1 MPCLSMMRLDR
12 ERPCWQRPSSGK
24 TQNASHNISCPSNCS
39 RSDAAIGDL
48 RQRGAAPVAVTMA
61 VITGMVFG
69 GTVGLVAG
77 GVTVAGRAMA
87 VGNGF
92 PMARFVG
99 FAAENRG
106 EVLQLGPLNA
116 AR

>member
-1 MPCLSMMRLDR
+1 
-12 ERPCWQRPSSGK
+12 
-24 TQNASHNISCPSNCS
+24 
-39 RSDAAIGDL
+39 
-48 RQRGAAPVAVTMA
+48 MA
-61 VITGMVFG
+61 VITGMVLG

-106 EVLQLGPLNA
+106 EVLQLGPLERGALAKSTRRAENVRFWHKADMLNA
-116 AR
+116 LTNVRYRG

>member
-1 MPCLSMMRLDR
+1 MLRTTSLVLAIAAALML
-12 ERPCWQRPSSGK
+12 PSATFGK
-24 TQNASHNISCPSNCS
+24 GGGP
-39 RSDAAIGDL
+39 
-48 RQRGAAPVAVTMA
+48 RGSYHA

-106 EVLQLGPLNA
+106 ENA
-116 AR
+116 SPTSPPWNGQIKTK

>member
-1 MPCLSMMRLDR
+1 
-12 ERPCWQRPSSGK
+12 
-24 TQNASHNISCPSNCS
+24 
-39 RSDAAIGDL
+39 
-48 RQRGAAPVAVTMA
+48 MA
-61 VITGMVFG
+61 VITAMVFG
-69 GTVGLVAG
+69 DTVGLVVG

-106 EVLQLGPLNA
+106 ETLLRRAPLGTAKSRQNEPKRRLLA
-116 AR
+116 L